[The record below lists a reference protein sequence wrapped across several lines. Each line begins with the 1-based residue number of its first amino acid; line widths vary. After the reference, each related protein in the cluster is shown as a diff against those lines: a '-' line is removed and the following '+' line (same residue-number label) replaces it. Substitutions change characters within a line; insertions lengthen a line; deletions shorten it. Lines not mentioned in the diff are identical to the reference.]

1 MPIRREGFASS
12 LTEKVGS
19 WFFASYD
26 SLDALGVDYVPER
39 WYTLVVR
46 GFTSSRDF
54 VLKKG
59 VSIYLKGEVV
69 KRELSF
75 IDKNL

>member
-1 MPIRREGFASS
+1 M
-12 LTEKVGS
+12 V
-19 WFFASYD
+19 
-26 SLDALGVDYVPER
+26 
-39 WYTLVVR
+39 
-46 GFTSSRDF
+46 F

-75 IDKNL
+75 IDKISKLLLRSAIRCAEAEVMKTNMKNEGRDD